1 VRILI
6 AKPKGG
12 GGGLSEEI
20 DYEEINDDGSDSQA
34 INDPAIEY
42 RALGLHLGEF
52 MWTLRL
58 SIGDGAAIN
67 ASKQLDSGENNIFW
81 IMWLFTTIITSIV
94 FLNFIVAEASA
105 SYTKVTDTLEQ
116 VIWQEQVSL
125 ILETEE
131 MSD

>member
-1 VRILI
+1 MLR

-12 GGGLSEEI
+12 GGSSEEI
-20 DYEEINDDGSDSQA
+20 DYEELNIDDSSDSPA
-34 INDPAIEY
+34 TPDPAIEY

-58 SIGDGAAIN
+58 SIGDGAAIS
-67 ASKQLDSGENNIFW
+67 ASKYLDAGENNIFW
-81 IMWLFTTIITSIV
+81 IMWLFTTIVTSIV

-116 VIWQEQVSL
+116 VIWQEQVNL

-131 MSD
+131 MAD

>member
-1 VRILI
+1 VLR

-12 GGGLSEEI
+12 GGSSEEI
-20 DYEEINDDGSDSQA
+20 DYEELNIDDGSDSPA
-34 INDPAIEY
+34 TPDPAIEY

-58 SIGDGAAIN
+58 SIGDGAAIS
-67 ASKQLDSGENNIFW
+67 ASKYLDAGENNIFW
-81 IMWLFTTIITSIV
+81 IMWLFTTIVTSIV

-116 VIWQEQVSL
+116 VIWQEQVNL

-131 MSD
+131 MAD